1 MKKLS
6 LLSVALLIVATNIFA
21 QVVKDQNGNPIPE
34 GKLITTESGLKYII
48 TQQGQGEKAKVG
60 DKVVVHYN
68 GRLLNDTVFD
78 SSVKRGQPFTFALG
92 QGQVIKGWDEAFQI
106 LGKGDKAVIILPPHI
121 AYGAQSTGKIPANS
135 TLIFD
140 VELIN
145 IERQI
150 QIEQFDTKGKDTL
163 KTSSGLKYIVVDKG
177 KGAKAGVNTNATV
190 HYSGYFLD
198 GRMFDS
204 SVKRNQPFKFEVGA
218 GRVIKGWDEGVA
230 LMKEGD
236 KIRFIIPYQIAY
248 GEAGRPPQIPAK
260 SDLIFDV
267 ELIKV
272 EAIKQILPYDAKGK
286 DTLKTSSGL
295 KYIIIEKG
303 KGTKATAGAKI
314 KVHYTGFF
322 DDGKIF
328 DSSVK
333 RGEPIE
339 LVLGKG
345 QVIKGWDEGL
355 QLMNVGDKFKLLIPY
370 QLAYG
375 DAGRPGAIPPKTNL
389 TFDVELVEVK

>member
-6 LLSVALLIVATNIFA
+6 LLSIALLIVVTNIFA
-21 QVVKDQNGNPIPE
+21 QVIKDQNGNPIPE
-34 GKLITTESGLKYII
+34 EKLITTESGLKYII

-163 KTSSGLKYIVVDKG
+163 KTSSGLKYI
-177 KGAKAGVNTNATV
+177 
-190 HYSGYFLD
+190 
-198 GRMFDS
+198 
-204 SVKRNQPFKFEVGA
+204 
-218 GRVIKGWDEGVA
+218 
-230 LMKEGD
+230 
-236 KIRFIIPYQIAY
+236 
-248 GEAGRPPQIPAK
+248 
-260 SDLIFDV
+260 
-267 ELIKV
+267 
-272 EAIKQILPYDAKGK
+272 
-286 DTLKTSSGL
+286 
-295 KYIIIEKG
+295 IIEKG
-303 KGTKATAGAKI
+303 NGTKATAGSKI

-339 LVLGKG
+339 FQLGKG

-375 DAGRPGAIPPKTNL
+375 DAGRSGAIPPKSNL